1 MKWFIIFVY
10 DVYIINYDV
19 IVNIIFIYLSY
30 NNLIYALLQIKKNSI
45 TS

>member
-10 DVYIINYDV
+10 DVYIINCDV

-30 NNLIYALLQIKKNSI
+30 NNLIYALLQI
-45 TS
+45 